1 MPPRSSPPER
11 NGERVKL
18 VVDTNTLIS
27 GSLWQ
32 GPPARL
38 ISAALAGQAQMFLS
52 LPMLLELQETF
63 QHPKF
68 SQRLAARGETAVS
81 LAARFRAAC
90 QEAVPVRVVPPPEL
104 RDADDSQVLACA
116 VAAQADAIVTG
127 DKDLLALQSFAGIPI
142 MNATDALKR
151 LGLS

>member
-1 MPPRSSPPER
+1 
-11 NGERVKL
+11 VKL

-38 ISAALAGQAQMFLS
+38 LSAALAGQVQLFLS
-52 LPMLLELQETF
+52 LPLLLELQETL

-68 SQRLAARGETAVS
+68 AQRLAGRGETAET

-90 QEAVPVRVVPPPEL
+90 HEATPARITPPAEL
-104 RDADDSQVLACA
+104 RDPDDLHILACA
-116 VAAQADAIVTG
+116 VAAEADAIVTG
-127 DKDLLALQSFAGIPI
+127 DNDLLALGSFEGIPI
-142 MNATDALKR
+142 IKAAEALKL
-151 LGLS
+151 LGLT